1 MNFQYPLGQGYI
13 DLEQDSAHALLA
25 LVESPMYPVLRGIME
40 AMKQASDVA
49 LRNPSATIDALRLE
63 QGKQIILEDL
73 ALILEVKLKEWRE
86 EGRTTKEG
94 QDD

>member
-1 MNFQYPLGQGYI
+1 MNFQYPLGQGFI
-13 DLEQDSAHALLA
+13 DLSSDNAHALIA
-25 LVESPMYPVLRGIME
+25 LVDTPMYSVLRGIME

-86 EGRTTKEG
+86 EGRKTKEG